1 MVGSYVPG
9 IYLIILWGSSLS
21 LALMLCHLPVKR
33 REAVK
38 VVSITGVN
46 AEIIHLVL
54 SKCKET
60 CCKPR
65 DKGRATGMLK

>member
-1 MVGSYVPG
+1 M
-9 IYLIILWGSSLS
+9 
-21 LALMLCHLPVKR
+21 
-33 REAVK
+33 K
-38 VVSITGVN
+38 VVSITGAN

-60 CCKPR
+60 CSKPR